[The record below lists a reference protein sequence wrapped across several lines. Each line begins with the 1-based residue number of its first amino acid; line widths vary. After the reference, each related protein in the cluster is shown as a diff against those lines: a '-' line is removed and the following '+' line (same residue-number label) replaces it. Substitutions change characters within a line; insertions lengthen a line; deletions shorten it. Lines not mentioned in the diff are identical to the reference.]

1 MKKIFYIIGI
11 VILAVPA
18 ALYTYEFFKKDIIAL
33 INKDIEETP
42 SDAGTLTIA
51 NCVVPSPTSTLVV
64 NVKSRG
70 AAGDGVTDDTAAI
83 QAAINQVAG
92 SGGTVLVPSGIYM
105 INAVTSLK
113 LGNKMTF
120 RMYNATLKAITNNA
134 NGYAILDIT
143 GVSNVNVV
151 GGTLIGDRVSHTGTT
166 GEWGMGVD
174 VESASNVV
182 ISGVTSNNA
191 WGDGFY
197 IGSSTEKGSG
207 SSNITLC
214 SVIANNNRRQGL
226 SITAANGVIVS
237 NSIFTNTNG
246 ALPMCG
252 IDVETN
258 ASTTASNIQILS
270 SIVQFNKGC
279 GVQVGSAFSTPGS
292 NMIANVVV
300 KNNIIAYNSMVG
312 GVAAAIKI
320 ANNTSG
326 HQIINN
332 LVTQNFQ
339 DGIDL
344 MSGVTNTIV
353 SGNVVT
359 QNGTT
364 VNPQN
369 GIGILTYD
377 NSTKNTITGNITTG
391 NTKANILDLAGGNTI
406 ITNIIK

>member
-64 NVKSRG
+64 NVKTRG
-70 AAGDGVTDDTAAI
+70 AVGDGVKDDTAAI
-83 QAAINQVAG
+83 QAAIDQVAG
-92 SGGTVLVPSGIYM
+92 TGGTVLVPAGIYM
-105 INAVTSLK
+105 INAVTSLH

-120 RMYNATLKAITNNA
+120 EMDNATLQAITNNVG
-134 NGYAILDIT
+134 NYAILDIT

-151 GGTLIGDRVSHTGTT
+151 GGTLKGERVSHQGTT
-166 GEWGMGVD
+166 GEWGMGIQVM
-174 VESASNVV
+174 SSSNVV
-182 ISGVTSNNA
+182 INGVTSNNA

-197 IGSSTEKGSG
+197 IGSSTDIGSG

-214 SVIANNNRRQGL
+214 SVVANNNRRQGL
-226 SITAANGVIVS
+226 SIVAANGVIVS

-258 ASTTASNIQILS
+258 ASTTVSNVQILS
-270 SIVQFNKGC
+270 SIIQLNQGC
-279 GVQVGSAFSTPGS
+279 GIEVGSSFSTPGS
-292 NMIANVVV
+292 NMISKVLI
-300 KNNIIAYNSMVG
+300 KNNIVSYNSKVG
-312 GVAAAIKI
+312 GMGAGIMI
-320 ANNTSG
+320 DTNTSG

-344 MSGVTNTIV
+344 MSGVTNTLV
-353 SGNVVT
+353 SGNISSY
-359 QNGTT
+359 NGTT
-364 VNPQN
+364 LNTAN
-369 GIGILTYD
+369 GIGLLTYD
-377 NSTKNTITGNITTG
+377 KSTTNTITGNIAIG
-391 NTKANILDLAGGNTI
+391 NTKANLLDLAGGNTL
-406 ITNIIK
+406 TANIIK